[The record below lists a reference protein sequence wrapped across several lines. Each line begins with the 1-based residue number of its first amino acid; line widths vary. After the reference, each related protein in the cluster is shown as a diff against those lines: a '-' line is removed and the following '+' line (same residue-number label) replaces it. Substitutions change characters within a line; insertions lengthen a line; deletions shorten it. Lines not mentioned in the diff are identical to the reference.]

1 MESITLGQV
10 LIALV
15 FIMSLIS
22 NAKNIIKEIKN
33 PFDKKIKEVLEPIRE
48 DINHLEMSSIKTDL
62 VNFMCLAEQG
72 NLTHEQKLI
81 AHELYDRYCEKGG
94 NSYIHDEWERLKK
107 EGKI

>member
-1 MESITLGQV
+1 MENITLGQV

-33 PFDKKIKEVLEPIRE
+33 PFDKKIKEILKPIRE

-62 VNFMCLAEQG
+62 VNFMCLAEQE